1 MYIAAQSSQLI
12 GDHYSKIR
20 MLLSNNN
27 VS

>member
-12 GDHYSKIR
+12 GDHYSKIHT
-20 MLLSNNN
+20 LLCNN